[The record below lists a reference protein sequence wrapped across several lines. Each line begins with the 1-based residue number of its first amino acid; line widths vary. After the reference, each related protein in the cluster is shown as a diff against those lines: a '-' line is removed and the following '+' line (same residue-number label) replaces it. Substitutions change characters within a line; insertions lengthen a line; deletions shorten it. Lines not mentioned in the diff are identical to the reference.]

1 MKLSIKTKLL
11 LGFGLIMVVLIA
23 VVSMSYIGINNT
35 LTTIDEIVEKR
46 YPTYI
51 VACEMKAEIY
61 KLFSCVYGYAVLGED
76 SYAEQMEQTKKEIVA
91 LVKKLSKSQDAGIQ
105 KDLKELPKLVDD
117 LLNKAGRIIFLTDMG
132 DDEGVSE
139 VIEKYITPT
148 SNKIFDVL
156 ENIMNVEQKSLAV
169 KIKEAVSQQIK
180 LKRTLIIM
188 VGVALLI
195 AMAVSLLSL
204 KSIQASL
211 FKVARALKD
220 ISKGKGDLT
229 VRLPVETKD
238 ELGMLASAFNEFVLK
253 LELMVKDF
261 IKLANGV
268 SDSSLGLSERIT
280 EIAEAVNSVS
290 LNVDKISAETSE
302 NMGIVEQISAESKKV
317 KELVEDVS
325 LKIKKGASAVE
336 EVRANTK
343 TGAELMANTVVA
355 FEEVEKSAKAAA
367 DVMNTLSSASGR
379 IKEIVSTISEIADQ
393 TNLLALNAA
402 IEAARA
408 GEAGRGFAVVAEE
421 VRKLAESSNEAAEEI
436 GRVITDISNKIEEAV
451 SVVYSAGQRVKES
464 VKKIEETQQSIK
476 KIDIHV
482 QELSDIMQDIERSS
496 NVQAESISS
505 TVDDLVKVTEVIRS
519 TTQNLEDINAH
530 LQQINSAVSEI
541 SLESEKLADLSEKL
555 KEVTKAFKVSEDRHP
570 QEKTIVPV

>member
-229 VRLPVETKD
+229 VRLPV
-238 ELGMLASAFNEFVLK
+238 
-253 LELMVKDF
+253 
-261 IKLANGV
+261 
-268 SDSSLGLSERIT
+268 
-280 EIAEAVNSVS
+280 
-290 LNVDKISAETSE
+290 
-302 NMGIVEQISAESKKV
+302 
-317 KELVEDVS
+317 
-325 LKIKKGASAVE
+325 
-336 EVRANTK
+336 
-343 TGAELMANTVVA
+343 
-355 FEEVEKSAKAAA
+355 
-367 DVMNTLSSASGR
+367 
-379 IKEIVSTISEIADQ
+379 
-393 TNLLALNAA
+393 
-402 IEAARA
+402 
-408 GEAGRGFAVVAEE
+408 
-421 VRKLAESSNEAAEEI
+421 
-436 GRVITDISNKIEEAV
+436 
-451 SVVYSAGQRVKES
+451 
-464 VKKIEETQQSIK
+464 
-476 KIDIHV
+476 
-482 QELSDIMQDIERSS
+482 
-496 NVQAESISS
+496 
-505 TVDDLVKVTEVIRS
+505 
-519 TTQNLEDINAH
+519 
-530 LQQINSAVSEI
+530 
-541 SLESEKLADLSEKL
+541 
-555 KEVTKAFKVSEDRHP
+555 
-570 QEKTIVPV
+570 